1 MSDAI
6 VLGAKIK
13 INGKEATITNIV
25 ADGCEACDCDG
36 QTHNLTLQD
45 ASNLLKEYTE

>member
-1 MSDAI
+1 MSDSI

-13 INGKEATITNIV
+13 INGKEATITNLV
-25 ADGCEACDCDG
+25 DDGCEASDSDG
-36 QTHNLTLQD
+36 HTHNLTLHD